1 MFYLFAV
8 ILGFA
13 YGGLAAIESPL
24 VAELFGLSSH
34 GVIMGV
40 ASFGYAVGGAVG
52 PVMAG
57 RIFDIFNSYQ
67 IAFLVCA
74 VVCVLGI
81 ILACRLRPPTSA
93 GGEGDPTRSAGLY
106 QDSIRVNISN
116 KNRLKHMVAVGAVVQ
131 ASARRFGEDE
141 KERKLPKYFPG
152 VTHVVSQDKSLTDRA
167 SCIRLTSQYAYF
179 SKQKRGHLDLA

>member
-24 VAELFGLSSH
+24 VAKLFGLSSH

-52 PVMAG
+52 PVVAG

-81 ILACRLRPPTSA
+81 ILTCRLRPPASA
-93 GGEGDPTRSAGLY
+93 GGEGAPEEAL
-106 QDSIRVNISN
+106 DSIRANISN

-141 KERKLPKYFPG
+141 KERKLPKYFTG
-152 VTHVVSQDKSLTDRA
+152 VSRVVSQDMWLTA
-167 SCIRLTSQYAYF
+167 
-179 SKQKRGHLDLA
+179 RGV